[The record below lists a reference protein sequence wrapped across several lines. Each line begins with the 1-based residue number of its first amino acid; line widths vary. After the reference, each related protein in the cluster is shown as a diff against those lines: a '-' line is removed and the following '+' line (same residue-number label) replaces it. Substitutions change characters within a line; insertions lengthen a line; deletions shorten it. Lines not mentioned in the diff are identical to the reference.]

1 MEITESYISHVAC
14 HHISIDARKTLINK
28 REIDLS
34 TIENDVLKDFFLKPF
49 FRQKRE
55 YVFSHPVNISFNIL
69 YDACLKIFK
78 GADFTST
85 SVEIA
90 KHLISQTTSQIKDGD
105 LFIVKIEDVKIEKA
119 YCDAIG
125 IFKVETQRDFIETK
139 VEDDGSIDISVTK
152 GFTTNKIDK
161 SCLVVFTPTV
171 PTVFVIDSSKDTKYW
186 KDNFIG
192 VVPKSNSYNKSTLAV
207 KLVQEFLSSDNGDVV
222 DRETQIS
229 YLNRFTER
237 MKSLDYMN
245 VVQTMSSIVQD
256 SNYLNLF
263 EDYRIEFERREN
275 VDFSDSFEVNH
286 KAIIKD
292 KSSKRIKLDDT
303 AEIYIFK
310 SGSFIEHGFDSNRN
324 MNYYKIYYSD
334 ER

>member
-1 MEITESYISHVAC
+1 
-14 HHISIDARKTLINK
+14 
-28 REIDLS
+28 
-34 TIENDVLKDFFLKPF
+34 
-49 FRQKRE
+49 
-55 YVFSHPVNISFNIL
+55 
-69 YDACLKIFK
+69 
-78 GADFTST
+78 
-85 SVEIA
+85 
-90 KHLISQTTSQIKDGD
+90 
-105 LFIVKIEDVKIEKA
+105 
-119 YCDAIG
+119 
-125 IFKVETQRDFIETK
+125 
-139 VEDDGSIDISVTK
+139 
-152 GFTTNKIDK
+152 
-161 SCLVVFTPTV
+161 
-171 PTVFVIDSSKDTKYW
+171 
-186 KDNFIG
+186 
-192 VVPKSNSYNKSTLAV
+192 
-207 KLVQEFLSSDNGDVV
+207 
-222 DRETQIS
+222 
-229 YLNRFTER
+229 
-237 MKSLDYMN
+237 MN